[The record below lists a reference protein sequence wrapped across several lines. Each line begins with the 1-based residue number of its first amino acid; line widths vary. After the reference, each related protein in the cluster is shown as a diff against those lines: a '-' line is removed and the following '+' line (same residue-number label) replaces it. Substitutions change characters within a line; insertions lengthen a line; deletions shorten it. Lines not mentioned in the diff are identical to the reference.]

1 MKNYYKKLNEEKRK
15 KFKTIYKIIF
25 AILIIF
31 GNLFLFKSAHSIN
44 IYVLLTIMIVVIYF
58 FSIGIRIIFWDEQ
71 IKEENTKKI
80 IEQQNILEQKA
91 KKDLEQR
98 NQILKES
105 CGVIFPQTLISYD
118 MPFYLKWC
126 YTQNICMPQNF
137 NSIMLNHQVR
147 YVIEKNNIYDKND
160 IAIYQRDKKI
170 GYLYNGNI
178 KDMIIKYAASNDDYK
193 VYMVVNK
200 VDEDQNIIEIKI
212 GFYRNLE
219 TSTNIDKFD
228 TILVQSKYIEED
240 DRFAESDLVEINS
253 WHYVTKINETYIIDD
268 LGQLNKA
275 AVNKVDYKN
284 EQYNL
289 FAKILD
295 KKLGENLK
303 YAVKVRIFK
312 TPICYTNFRSRKR
325 INNIKSFLEN
335 TNNGGIQNEK
345 KN

>member
-1 MKNYYKKLNEEKRK
+1 MYINKNPILSIENTSESLALTLDFVKSYLRVDFEEDDELIAKLIKTATSQCEKYINK
-15 KFKTIYKIIF
+15 SLIEKTYIYSLYKI
-25 AILIIF
+25 
-31 GNLFLFKSAHSIN
+31 
-44 IYVLLTIMIVVIYF
+44 M
-58 FSIGIRIIFWDEQ
+58 
-71 IKEENTKKI
+71 
-80 IEQQNILEQKA
+80 
-91 KKDLEQR
+91 
-98 NQILKES
+98 
-105 CGVIFPQTLISYD
+105 
-118 MPFYLKWC
+118 
-126 YTQNICMPQNF
+126 
-137 NSIMLNHQVR
+137 
-147 YVIEKNNIYDKND
+147 ND
-160 IAIYQRDKKI
+160 IL
-170 GYLYNGNI
+170 YLPFGPI
-178 KDMIIKYAASNDDYK
+178 K
-193 VYMVVNK
+193 
-200 VDEDQNIIEIKI
+200 NIIEIKI